1 MADITASMVKDLRG
15 RTGAGMMD
23 CKNALKETE
32 GDMDKAVDYLR
43 EKGLSKAAK
52 KASRVAAEGLV
63 DTYIDEASKIAVC
76 LEVNCETDFV
86 ADTADYRALVKS
98 IAEHIVKNKPA
109 NVEEL
114 GKQAF
119 GTTGKTVDEMITESI
134 ATIGEKISIR
144 RFSIFEYGDDVVAS
158 YIHGGGKIGVL
169 AEMVGGDAALGKDI
183 AMQVAAANPP
193 YLDESQ
199 VPADVVEHEKTLL
212 SEQAK
217 MEGKPEKIIEKMVM
231 GRIHKFYKEVCL
243 VDQEFIKDPD
253 KNIKGL
259 LKEKN
264 ATVKR
269 FVRYQ
274 LGEGIE
280 KKQEDFAAEVQSFM
294 K

>member
-23 CKNALKETE
+23 CKNALKETA

-63 DTYIDEASKIAVC
+63 DTVIDDAAKTAVC

-98 IAEHIVKNKPA
+98 IGEHIIKNKPA
-109 NVEEL
+109 DVDALN
-114 GKQAF
+114 KQQF
-119 GTTGKTVDEMITESI
+119 GTTGKTVEEMITESI

-144 RFSIFEYGDDVVAS
+144 RFSIFEYGSDVIAS

-169 AEMVGGDAALGKDI
+169 VELVGGDADLAKDV

-193 YLDESQ
+193 YLDETQ
-199 VPADVVEHEKTLL
+199 VPADVVEHEKTVL

-217 MEGKPEKIIEKMVM
+217 MEGKPEKIIEKMVL
-231 GRIHKFYKEVCL
+231 GRINKFYKEVCL

-253 KNIKGL
+253 QTIKGL

-264 ATVKR
+264 ATIKR
-269 FVRYQ
+269 YVRYQ